1 MLPLLPQEQ
10 VSTIVGLAIDIHS
23 ASEPKRL
30 NWLIANVKKFGFSW
44 EVVPQE
50 PWHIRYVCGDA
61 IPEAVAAYMEA
72 NGIAKPAGG
81 APAASAPSAG
91 GAKDDGGDL
100 DPGDTGPRVTKL
112 QEELAERGFYKG
124 AFDGSFGPK
133 TQEAVIAFKKANGLG
148 AGPKAGARVL
158 QLLKIGM

>member
-1 MLPLLPQEQ
+1 M
-10 VSTIVGLAIDIHS
+10 AIDVHS

-30 NWLIANVKKFGFSW
+30 NWLIANVKKFGWSW

-61 IPEAVAAYMEA
+61 VPEAVSAYMEA

-81 APAASAPSAG
+81 APTASVPPAG
-91 GAKDDGGDL
+91 GAKVLAKVKKVVGIKDDGGDL
-100 DPGDTGPRVTKL
+100 DLGDSGPRVTKL

-133 TQEAVIAFKKANGLG
+133 TQQAVLAFKKANRLG
-148 AGPKAGARVL
+148 ANPKVGAKML
-158 QLLKIGM
+158 KLLEIGM